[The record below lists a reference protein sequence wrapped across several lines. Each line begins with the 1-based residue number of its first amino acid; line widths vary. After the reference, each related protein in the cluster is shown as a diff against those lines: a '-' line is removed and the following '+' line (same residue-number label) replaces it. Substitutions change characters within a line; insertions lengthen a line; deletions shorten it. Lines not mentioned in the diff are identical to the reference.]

1 MSCLEKKTLRLSIEF
16 VLDKPSSGIHFVV
29 PNGEGSPVEVSSK
42 IDHLSSCLVH
52 PGQTFWQNFLEPFI
66 TWKSEKWQFLLNCLL
81 NCMLHKL
88 DIVKDNLIVHKYVCI
103 FQQMT
108 QLCQEWIEIFR
119 MRIVKLE
126 LITWVKT
133 IEPAINCKLVQVF
146 LLIN

>member
-1 MSCLEKKTLRLSIEF
+1 
-16 VLDKPSSGIHFVV
+16 
-29 PNGEGSPVEVSSK
+29 
-42 IDHLSSCLVH
+42 
-52 PGQTFWQNFLEPFI
+52 
-66 TWKSEKWQFLLNCLL
+66 
-81 NCMLHKL
+81 MLHKL
-88 DIVKDNLIVHKYVCI
+88 GIVKDNLIVHKYVCI

-108 QLCQEWIEIFR
+108 QLCQEFEIFR